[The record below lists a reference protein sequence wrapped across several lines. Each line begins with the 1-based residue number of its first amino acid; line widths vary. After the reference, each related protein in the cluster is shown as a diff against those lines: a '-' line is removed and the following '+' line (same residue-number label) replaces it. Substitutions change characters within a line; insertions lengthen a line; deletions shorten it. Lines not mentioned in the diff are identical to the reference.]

1 MMDKKMMMD
10 KGSSM
15 SEDQIKAKMEVV
27 MELLEKATEMMAD
40 GVHSGIEDMMPKAEV
55 SVEASDPADLEE
67 GLDVA
72 SELVDGE
79 GDLADIAASAAE
91 MSGPMVSDED
101 EEEESMFGAK
111 KSPKKKTFGM
121 FSDED

>member
-1 MMDKKMMMD
+1 MFDKKMMD

-40 GVHSGIEDMMPKAEV
+40 GVHSGMADMMPKAEV
-55 SVEASDPADLEE
+55 SVSADDPADLEE

-72 SELVDGE
+72 SDLVE
-79 GDLADIAASAAE
+79 GDDLADIAASAAE

-101 EEEESMFGAK
+101 EEEDSMFGK